1 MAVNPSGIL
10 LYIVL
15 SCAPDCFRIK
25 TRITVLESQ
34 FRVVPIASTK
44 SHEMP
49 TNMKSGENNL
59 KSEHSGR
66 MKLVDLVSR
75 IVPSMFFLII
85 VARNLADLYSVLTGS
100 TGGATRGT
108 WMMAANIM
116 GRVST
121 TCFLGL
127 MSALFLIRMAPLQ
140 KAQGIWPRVMAIV
153 GTFCLYSM
161 TLFPR
166 ANLSITQTMIATTIS
181 LIGTCL
187 SIFALVHLGRS
198 FSLMA
203 EARRLVTSGPYR
215 LVRHPL
221 YLFETI
227 ASFGIL
233 LQFLSFTTVII
244 FLVYILI
251 QLQRM
256 KNEELI
262 LERVF
267 PEYHDYRL
275 RTNRVIPKI
284 Y

>member
-1 MAVNPSGIL
+1 M
-10 LYIVL
+10 
-15 SCAPDCFRIK
+15 K
-25 TRITVLESQ
+25 T
-34 FRVVPIASTK
+34 A
-44 SHEMP
+44 
-49 TNMKSGENNL
+49 ENNL
-59 KSEHSGR
+59 KSGYSGR
-66 MKLVDLVSR
+66 MKLVDLISR

-85 VARNLADLYSVLTGS
+85 VVRNVADLLSVLTGPI
-100 TGGATRGT
+100 GGGGHGP
-108 WMMAANIM
+108 WMMVANIM
-116 GRVST
+116 GRLST

-127 MSALFLIRMAPLQ
+127 MSVLFLIRMAPLE
-140 KAQGIWPRVMAIV
+140 KAEGIWPRVMAIV

-166 ANLSITQTMIATTIS
+166 ANLSVTQTMIATTIS

-233 LQFLSFTTVII
+233 LQFLSFATVVI
-244 FLVYILI
+244 FFVYILI

-256 KNEELI
+256 KNEEVI